1 MTDQAAEGLLSPMLR
16 NRRIQAAKPFLRG
29 RVLDV
34 GCGNGALAEY
44 VTPETYTGVEVDETS
59 LAACARNQPAHR
71 FSATLPAPTE
81 RFDTIVSLAVIEHV
95 GKPLDFLL
103 QLTQRLS
110 ESNEA
115 RIVLSTPHPA
125 MDWIHTAGAKLGFF
139 SRHASDEHEELL
151 DRHALQA
158 LGSQANLQLSEYH
171 RFMLGA
177 NQLAVYQRKP
187 ST

>member
-16 NRRIQAAKPFLRG
+16 NQRIQAARPFLRG

-44 VTPETYTGVEVDETS
+44 VTPQAYTGVEVDETS
-59 LAACARNQPAHR
+59 LEACARNRPAHR
-71 FSATLPAPTE
+71 FSATLPSVNE
-81 RFDTIVSLAVIEHV
+81 QFDTIVSLAVIEHV
-95 GKPLDFLL
+95 SKPLDFML
-103 QLTQRLS
+103 QLTERLS
-110 ESNEA
+110 ESSEA

-139 SRHASDEHEELL
+139 SQHASDEHEELL
-151 DRHALQA
+151 DRVALQA
-158 LGSQANLQLSEYH
+158 LGSEANLQLSEYK

-177 NQLAVYQRKP
+177 NQLAIYKRK
-187 ST
+187 SDT